1 MSTLSSEREQPRLK
15 GLSEGA
21 EVLGVA
27 GMLGYDSPR
36 IFAQFDYMLPFGVCG
51 RCIIIH
57 RLTAARKPKDS
68 GLFMLNIGYSSETVK
83 STK

>member
-1 MSTLSSEREQPRLK
+1 MSTPSSKREQPRLK
-15 GLSEGA
+15 SLSEGA
-21 EVLGVA
+21 EMLGVA

-57 RLTAARKPKDS
+57 RLTAARKLKDS
-68 GLFMLNIGYSSETVK
+68 GLFMLNIACSFGGR
-83 STK
+83 